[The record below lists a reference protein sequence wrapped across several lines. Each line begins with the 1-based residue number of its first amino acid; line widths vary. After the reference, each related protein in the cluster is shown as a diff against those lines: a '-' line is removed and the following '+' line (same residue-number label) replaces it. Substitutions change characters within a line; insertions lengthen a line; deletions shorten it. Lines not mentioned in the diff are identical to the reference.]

1 MLHFKRLEEVS
12 TLTSAPATANL
23 RDGRGSVA
31 DQDIILWTAAPC
43 WAMIRWSGAR
53 VAADIQI
60 TCVMVSMCNKTGSS
74 KTWRDDREALL
85 SGDLMSWSRVHQLGV
100 PYCGPVTIPIIM
112 NIGSGGW
119 RDNAATCA
127 GPPAVNI
134 VHIVNTDTE
143 HPGPAGGSS
152 GHLV

>member
-53 VAADIQI
+53 VAAEIQI

-85 SGDLMSWSRVHQLGV
+85 LK
-100 PYCGPVTIPIIM
+100 I
-112 NIGSGGW
+112 
-119 RDNAATCA
+119 
-127 GPPAVNI
+127 
-134 VHIVNTDTE
+134 
-143 HPGPAGGSS
+143 
-152 GHLV
+152 